1 MKVEAA
7 DPKVSGELLFPPADG
22 IIGIVIRFGSEIA
35 AFDDPGPGEQK
46 EGEKKGEKK
55 GKRAEERAGG
65 GGTRA
70 KLSRRLPM
78 TLAVDSFVES
88 PIAGR
93 VIRAMI
99 RTETILPV

>member
-46 EGEKKGEKK
+46 EGEKKGGKK
-55 GKRAEERAGG
+55 GKRADERAD
-65 GGTRA
+65 TRA
-70 KLSRRLPM
+70 NSRRPLAAAILMGGLSR
-78 TLAVDSFVES
+78 
-88 PIAGR
+88 
-93 VIRAMI
+93 
-99 RTETILPV
+99 